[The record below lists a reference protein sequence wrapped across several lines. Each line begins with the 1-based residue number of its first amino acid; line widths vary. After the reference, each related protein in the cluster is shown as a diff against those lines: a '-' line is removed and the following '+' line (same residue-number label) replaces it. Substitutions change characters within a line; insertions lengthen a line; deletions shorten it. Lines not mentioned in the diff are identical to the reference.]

1 MDAQNISMIQH
12 HAQTLLRESGYNAS
26 ILKGEGRKGEDY
38 SRAMELWKDSCKLV
52 REVFPEDEAE
62 RMIEA
67 TWNPNKVAFLEK
79 A

>member
-1 MDAQNISMIQH
+1 MEAKNNTAVQN

-38 SRAMELWKDSCKLV
+38 SRAMGLWKDSCKLV
-52 REVFPEDEAE
+52 REVFPEDEAN

-67 TWNPNKVAFLEK
+67 TWNPNKVEFLQS

>member
-1 MDAQNISMIQH
+1 MDISNIQH
-12 HAQTLLRESGYNAS
+12 HAQTLLRESGYNVS

-38 SRAMELWKDSCKLV
+38 SRAKGIWTDACKLV
-52 REVFPEDEAE
+52 REVFPIDEAE

-67 TWNPNKVAFLEK
+67 TWNPNKVVFLEP